1 MRIEIRGRNVEITD
15 ELRRLVALGMKPV
28 DPQVPRESRLEVVL
42 REEQNPAIG
51 DRCVAEANLRL
62 KGATLHAREA
72 TPEMNRTVHALV
84 EDIRRQVR
92 KHVEKRR
99 NRTGVRRVA
108 TEMRRRHAAP

>member
-28 DPQVPRESRLEVVL
+28 GPQVPPESTLEVVL
-42 REEQNPAIG
+42 REERNPAIG

-62 KGATLHAREA
+62 KGATLHACEA
-72 TPEMNRTVHALV
+72 TPEMNRTIHALV

-99 NRTGVRRVA
+99 SRARARRA
-108 TEMRRRHAAP
+108 AIEIRGRQAAP

>member
-51 DRCVAEANLRL
+51 DRFVAEANLRI
-62 KGATLHAREA
+62 KGATLHAHEA
-72 TPEMNRTVHALV
+72 TPEMSRTVHALV

-99 NRTGVRRVA
+99 NRSKVRRVA
-108 TEMRRRHAAP
+108 AEMSQRPAAR

>member
-15 ELRRLVALGMKPV
+15 ELRKLVALGMKPV
-28 DPQVPRESRLEVVL
+28 DPQVPREARLEVVI
-42 REEQNPAIG
+42 REERNRAPG
-51 DRCVAEANLRL
+51 DRFVAEANLRL

-72 TPEMNRTVHALV
+72 TPEMSRTVHALI

-99 NRTGVRRVA
+99 NRTRVRRAA
-108 TEMRRRHAAP
+108 TEMRQRPAAP